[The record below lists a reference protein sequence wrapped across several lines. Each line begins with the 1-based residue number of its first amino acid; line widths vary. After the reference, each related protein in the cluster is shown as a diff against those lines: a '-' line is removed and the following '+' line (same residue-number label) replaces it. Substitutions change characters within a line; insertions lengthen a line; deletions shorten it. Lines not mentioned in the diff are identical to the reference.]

1 MKSKPRMI
9 ALTSVSGDSFLR
21 DPRDFSLVLGGPI
34 YQLLRRSHLTDDALG
49 LVRQRIIVISLFC
62 WLPLLVL
69 SALEGKALGGSAA
82 VPFLLD
88 LEVHV
93 RFLVAIPL
101 LIAAE
106 LIVHQRMR
114 FVVKQFL
121 ERNIIPENSVKRFD
135 AAIASVFR
143 LRNSVLA
150 EVLLFAFVY
159 IVGILIVWR
168 HYIALETATWYA
180 TPSVAGSK
188 LSLAGMWYGYLS
200 LPIFQFLLC
209 RWYFRI
215 FIWAQFLW
223 RVSRIDLNLV
233 PTHPDRVGGLG
244 FLSETVFAF
253 IPLLIAHGALL
264 AGLLGDRIYHL
275 GATLP
280 SFMLEIL
287 VLVIFL
293 MCVVLGPLLVFAPQ
307 LAQARR
313 MGLREYG
320 TLAERY
326 VRDFD
331 AKWLR
336 GGAPADERLIGS
348 GDIQSL
354 ADLSNS
360 FEVVRTMRIVPFTK
374 ESILR
379 LAVVTVVPVA
389 PLLLTMMS
397 LEELLKK
404 LLGILF

>member
-1 MKSKPRMI
+1 MRNESKPRMI
-9 ALTSVSGDSFLR
+9 APTSMSGD
-21 DPRDFSLVLGGPI
+21 RDFSLVLGGPI
-34 YQLLRRSHLTDDALG
+34 FQLLRRSHLTDDTLG
-49 LVRQRIIVISLFC
+49 LVRQRIIVVSLFC

-69 SALEGKALGGSAA
+69 SALESKVLGGTVT

-93 RFLVAIPL
+93 RFLVAIPF
-101 LIAAE
+101 LIVAE
-106 LIVHQRMR
+106 LVVHRRMR

-121 ERNIIPENSVKRFD
+121 ERNLIPENAMTRFD
-135 AAIASVFR
+135 AAVASVFR
-143 LRNSVLA
+143 LRNSILA
-150 EVLLFAFVY
+150 EVLLIASVY
-159 IVGILIVWR
+159 VFGVLIIWR
-168 HYIALETATWYA
+168 HYVVLDAATWYA
-180 TPSVAGSK
+180 TPSATGSE
-188 LSLAGMWYGYLS
+188 LSFAGMWYGYVS

-215 FIWAQFLW
+215 FIWARFLW
-223 RVSRIDLNLV
+223 QVSRIDLSLV

-244 FLSETVFAF
+244 FLSETVYAF
-253 IPLLIAHGALL
+253 VPLLLAHGSLL
-264 AGLLGDRIYHL
+264 AGLLGDRIFHL

-280 SFMLEIL
+280 SFMIEVL

-293 MCVVLGPLLVFAPQ
+293 MCVVLGPLLVFTPQ
-307 LAQARR
+307 LAHAKR

-354 ADLSNS
+354 ADMSNS

-374 ESILR
+374 EAILQ
-379 LAVVTVVPVA
+379 LAVVTVAPVA

-397 LEELLKK
+397 LEEILKK